1 MLRNLRRFLQCT
13 SSISD
18 QIFPPPYFEG
28 LGPDCQQQLMPKRKH
43 AKSLSRSAA
52 AGRKI
57 VKLTESSKVYNSV
70 PSAAAMTD
78 YKVETLNVPV
88 KSIR

>member
-1 MLRNLRRFLQCT
+1 MFKRIKPFFQYSRLVPDQLL
-13 SSISD
+13 SVSD
-18 QIFPPPYFEG
+18 YP
-28 LGPDCQQQLMPKRKH
+28 GPGKFQQLMPKRKH

-57 VKLTESSKVYNSV
+57 VKLTESSKVYNSI